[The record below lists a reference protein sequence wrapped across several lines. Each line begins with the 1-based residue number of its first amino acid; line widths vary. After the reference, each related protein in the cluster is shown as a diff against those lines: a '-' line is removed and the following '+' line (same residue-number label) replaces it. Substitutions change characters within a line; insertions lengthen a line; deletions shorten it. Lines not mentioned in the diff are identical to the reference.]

1 MKIHTRWALVIALA
15 TAQLLCLLAASLWY
29 ARWLHNGLTQL
40 MCGQVAAVNS
50 EVIVELTGVID
61 EWNLTDLTP
70 GGQDR
75 ARLQR
80 LIDRFQLPNR
90 GSICILAAESGAVIC
105 SPKQADVEESSVL
118 KRAAEM
124 IRERAATPGAPI
136 TASRWFPTE
145 SGTHYITVH
154 DIPRLGVVLV
164 ADQREDGIV
173 SAVDYMSTPVWR
185 VGLLV
190 AGILTLLSAFST
202 VVIIHQYDSRLERL
216 NAGLEQTVEQRSREL
231 LKTREAVIFGLAK
244 LADSRDADTGQHLE
258 RIREYVALLARRLAR
273 RMPEI
278 NHEYIRRLQLA
289 SSLHDI
295 GKVGIRDDILLKPG
309 RLTPDE
315 RKVMQTHTA
324 IGARCLAAIQQRLG
338 EDDFLG
344 MAVEIACSHHE
355 RYDGGGYPYGLKGEE
370 IPLSARIVAV
380 ADVYDALTTHRV
392 YKPSIDHEDA
402 VRLILA
408 GAGVQFDP
416 NVVEAFRACQK
427 LFKKVAA
434 QFSSGF
440 HSVPWK
446 NEQELQELLEAM
458 V

>member
-1 MKIHTRWALVIALA
+1 MKIHTRWVLVIALA

-29 ARWLHNGLTQL
+29 GRWLHDGLTQL

-50 EVIVELTGVID
+50 EVIAELTGVID
-61 EWNLTDLTP
+61 AWDLEDLSP
-70 GGQDR
+70 GSRSRD
-75 ARLQR
+75 RLQR
-80 LIDRFQLPNR
+80 LIDRFHLPNR
-90 GSICILAAESGAVIC
+90 GTISILSADTGAVIC
-105 SPKQADVEESSVL
+105 RQNMWDSNEPEVL
-118 KRAAEM
+118 LMAAELV
-124 IRERAATPGAPI
+124 RERREHAVTI
-136 TASRWFPTE
+136 STSRWYETAE
-145 SGTHYITVH
+145 GTHYVTVH
-154 DIPRLGVVLV
+154 DVPRLGIVLV
-164 ADQREDGIV
+164 ADQLEDGII
-173 SAVDYMSTPVWR
+173 SAVNYMSTPVWS

-190 AGILTLLSAFST
+190 AGILMLLSAFST
-202 VVIIHQYDSRLERL
+202 VVIIQRYDSKLERV

-244 LADSRDADTGQHLE
+244 LADSRDAETGQHLE
-258 RIREYVALLARRLAR
+258 RICEYVSVLAHFLARQI
-273 RMPEI
+273 PEI
-278 NHEYIRRLQLA
+278 SPEYIQRLQLA

-315 RKVMQTHTA
+315 RKIMQTHSA

-355 RYDGGGYPYGLKGEE
+355 RYDGGGYPYGLKGIE

-392 YKPSIDHEDA
+392 YKPAIEHDDA
-402 VRLILA
+402 VRIIMA
-408 GAGVQFDP
+408 GAGTQFDP
-416 NVVEAFRACQK
+416 IIANAFMACQ
-427 LFKKVAA
+427 
-434 QFSSGF
+434 SSIRDISRQLACGTQ
-440 HSVPWK
+440 SMPWSSDQDLD
-446 NEQELQELLEAM
+446 EVLHAI

>member
-1 MKIHTRWALVIALA
+1 LA
-15 TAQLLCLLAASLWY
+15 TAQLVCLLAASLWY
-29 ARWLHNGLTQL
+29 ARWLRNGLTQL

-50 EVIVELTGVID
+50 EVITELTSVID
-61 EWNLTDLTP
+61 EWNVVDLSP
-70 GGQDR
+70 GSHDR
-75 ARLQR
+75 NRLQR
-80 LIDRFQLPNR
+80 LIERFHLPNR
-90 GSICILAAESGAVIC
+90 GSISVLAADTGAVLC
-105 SPKQADVEESSVL
+105 SPQFLDTKESSVL
-118 KRAAEM
+118 LLASEL
-124 IRERAATPGAPI
+124 IRERRATAHAPGTI
-136 TASRWFPTE
+136 SRWYTTE
-145 SGTHYITVH
+145 EGTHYISVH
-154 DIPRLGVVLV
+154 DMPRLGIVLV

-173 SAVDYMSTPVWR
+173 SAIDYMSTPVWR

-190 AGILTLLSAFST
+190 AGLLTLLSAFST
-202 VVIIHQYDSRLERL
+202 VVIIHRYDSKLERV
-216 NAGLEQTVEQRSREL
+216 NAGLEQTVEKRSREL

-258 RIREYVALLARRLAR
+258 RIREYVAILARRLAKR
-273 RMPEI
+273 IPEI
-278 NHEYIRRLQLA
+278 NHEYVRRLQLA

-315 RKVMQTHTA
+315 RKVMQTHAA

-355 RYDGGGYPYGLKGEE
+355 RFDGGGYPYGLKGEE

-392 YKPSIDHEDA
+392 YKPAIDHDDA
-402 VRLILA
+402 ARLILSGA
-408 GAGVQFDP
+408 GAQFDP
-416 NVVEAFRACQK
+416 VVVEAFRSCQK
-427 LFKKVAA
+427 QFKQVAA

-440 HSVPWK
+440 HTVPWK
-446 NEQELQELLEAM
+446 NEQELADVLESMA
-458 V
+458 